1 MLSREADSLFWMGRY
16 LERAEATARIV
27 DVQYHAA
34 LEAAGHLPKT
44 EDAPPEEDAHDPDAP
59 KSAPEG
65 DSATLYRSI
74 LEISGGARIYR
85 ARYGEAGERDLI
97 QFMVFDRDQPN
108 SVVSCVRSARANA
121 QGVREVISSEMWEA
135 VNAAF
140 LSLLDWDVDRML
152 GTSPHAFLVDIR
164 NRCHLFYGLAER
176 TMLIGDASYFLKAGI
191 FLERADQMS
200 RLTDVLVRELTG
212 GDYVL
217 DEHETFDTH
226 GWIACLK
233 SASAFEA
240 FRKTYRGGI
249 TPDNVLSFLILDW
262 DFPSS
267 IHHAMSQV
275 ERCLRALSGSQGR
288 RYANLAERLAGRLH
302 ADLSFLTVAEMHATG
317 LHEFLENI
325 QKRCIEIG
333 SAISDAYL
341 RH

>member
-34 LEAAGHLPKT
+34 LESPVIN
-44 EDAPPEEDAHDPDAP
+44 PE
-59 KSAPEG
+59 S
-65 DSATLYRSI
+65 LWNSI
-74 LEISGGARIYR
+74 LEITGDDLIFQ
-85 ARYGEAGERDLI
+85 ARYGEVSERDLI
-97 QFMVFDRDQPN
+97 QFMIFDPDQPD
-108 SVVSCVRSARANA
+108 SVVSCIRSARANA
-121 QGVREVISSEMWEA
+121 QGVREVLSSEMWE
-135 VNAAF
+135 VINRAF
-140 LSLLDWDVDRML
+140 LELLNWDVDKVL
-152 GTSPHAFLVDIR
+152 ASAPHQFLVDIR

-176 TMLIGDASYFLKAGI
+176 TMLIGDAWFFLKAGM

-217 DEHETFDTH
+217 DEGEHFDTH

-249 TPDNVLSFLILDW
+249 TPDHVLSFLVLDW
-262 DFPSS
+262 EYPSS
-267 IHHAMSQV
+267 VHHSISQV
-275 ERCLRALSGSQGR
+275 ERCLRSVSGSSGR
-288 RYANLAERLAGRLH
+288 RYASDAERLAGRLH
-302 ADLSFLTVAEMHATG
+302 ADLSFLTIADIRSQG
-317 LHEFLENI
+317 LHEFLEGI
-325 QKRCIEIG
+325 QKRCSDIG
-333 SAISDAYL
+333 SAITDKYL

>member
-34 LEAAGHLPKT
+34 LESPLVN
-44 EDAPPEEDAHDPDAP
+44 PE
-59 KSAPEG
+59 SLW
-65 DSATLYRSI
+65 TSI
-74 LEISGGARIYR
+74 LDITGDDLIFQ
-85 ARYGEAGERDLI
+85 ARYGTVSERDLI
-97 QFMVFDRDQPN
+97 QFMIFDPDQPD
-108 SVVSCVRSARANA
+108 SVVSCIRSARANA
-121 QGVREVISSEMWEA
+121 QGVREVLSSEMWEV
-135 VNAAF
+135 VNRAF
-140 LSLLDWDVDRML
+140 LELLNWDVDKVL
-152 GTSPHAFLVDIR
+152 SSAPHQFLVDIR

-176 TMLIGDASYFLKAGI
+176 TMLIGDAWFFLRAGM

-217 DEHETFDTH
+217 DEGEHFDTH

-249 TPDNVLSFLILDW
+249 TPDNVLSFLVLDW
-262 DFPSS
+262 DYPSS
-267 IHHAMSQV
+267 VHHAVSQV
-275 ERCLRALSGSQGR
+275 ERCLRSISGSSGR
-288 RYANLAERLAGRLH
+288 RYASDAERLAGRLH
-302 ADLSFLTVAEMHATG
+302 SDLSFLTIADIRAEG
-317 LHEFLENI
+317 LHEFLEGI
-325 QKRCIEIG
+325 QARCSDIG
-333 SAISDAYL
+333 SAITDKYL

>member
-34 LEAAGHLPKT
+34 LESPVIN
-44 EDAPPEEDAHDPDAP
+44 PE
-59 KSAPEG
+59 S
-65 DSATLYRSI
+65 LWNSI
-74 LEISGGARIYR
+74 LEITGDDLIFQ
-85 ARYGEAGERDLI
+85 ARYGEVSERDLI
-97 QFMVFDRDQPN
+97 QFMIFDPDQPD
-108 SVVSCVRSARANA
+108 SVVSCIRAARANA
-121 QGVREVISSEMWEA
+121 QGVREVLSSEMWE
-135 VNAAF
+135 VINRAF
-140 LSLLDWDVDRML
+140 LELLNWDVDKVL
-152 GTSPHAFLVDIR
+152 ASAPHQFLVDIR

-176 TMLIGDASYFLKAGI
+176 TMLIGDAWFFLKAGM

-217 DEHETFDTH
+217 DEGEHFDTH

-249 TPDNVLSFLILDW
+249 SPDNVLSFLVLDW
-262 DFPSS
+262 EYPSS
-267 IHHAMSQV
+267 VHHSISQV
-275 ERCLRALSGSQGR
+275 ERCLRSVSGSAGR
-288 RYANLAERLAGRLH
+288 RYASDAERLAGRLH
-302 ADLSFLTVAEMHATG
+302 ADLSFLTIADIRSQG
-317 LHEFLENI
+317 LHEFLEGI
-325 QKRCIEIG
+325 QKRCSDIG
-333 SAISDAYL
+333 SAITDKYL

>member
-34 LEAAGHLPKT
+34 LESPVIN
-44 EDAPPEEDAHDPDAP
+44 PE
-59 KSAPEG
+59 S
-65 DSATLYRSI
+65 LWNSI
-74 LEISGGARIYR
+74 LEITGDDLIFQ
-85 ARYGEAGERDLI
+85 ARYGEVSERDLI
-97 QFMVFDRDQPN
+97 QFMIFDPDQPD
-108 SVVSCVRSARANA
+108 SVVSCIRAARANA
-121 QGVREVISSEMWEA
+121 QGVREVLSSEMWE
-135 VNAAF
+135 VINRAF
-140 LSLLDWDVDRML
+140 LELLNWDVDKVL
-152 GTSPHAFLVDIR
+152 ASAPHQFLVDIR

-176 TMLIGDASYFLKAGI
+176 TMLIGDAWFFLKAGM

-217 DEHETFDTH
+217 DEGEHFDTH

-249 TPDNVLSFLILDW
+249 TPDNVLSFLVLDW
-262 DFPSS
+262 EYPSS
-267 IHHAMSQV
+267 VHHSISQV
-275 ERCLRALSGSQGR
+275 ERCLRSVSGSSGR
-288 RYANLAERLAGRLH
+288 RYASDAERLAGRLH
-302 ADLSFLTVAEMHATG
+302 ADLSFLTIADIRAQG
-317 LHEFLENI
+317 LHEFLEGI
-325 QKRCIEIG
+325 QKRCSDIG
-333 SAISDAYL
+333 SAITDKYL

>member
-34 LEAAGHLPKT
+34 LESPLVN
-44 EDAPPEEDAHDPDAP
+44 PESLWTAILDIT
-59 KSAPEG
+59 G
-65 DSATLYRSI
+65 DDLI
-74 LEISGGARIYR
+74 FQ
-85 ARYGEAGERDLI
+85 ARYGTVSERDLI
-97 QFMVFDRDQPN
+97 QFMIFDPDQPD
-108 SVVSCVRSARANA
+108 SVVSCIRSARANA
-121 QGVREVISSEMWEA
+121 QGVREVLSSEMWEV
-135 VNAAF
+135 VNRAF
-140 LSLLDWDVDRML
+140 LELLNWDVDKVL
-152 GTSPHAFLVDIR
+152 ASAPHQFLVDIR

-176 TMLIGDASYFLKAGI
+176 TMLIGDAWFFLRAGM

-217 DEHETFDTH
+217 DEGEHFDTH

-249 TPDNVLSFLILDW
+249 TPDNVLSFLVLDW
-262 DFPSS
+262 DYPSS
-267 IHHAMSQV
+267 VHHAVSQV
-275 ERCLRALSGSQGR
+275 ERCLRSISGSSGR
-288 RYANLAERLAGRLH
+288 RYASDAERLAGRLH
-302 ADLSFLTVAEMHATG
+302 SDLSFFTIADIRAEG
-317 LHEFLENI
+317 LHEFLEGI
-325 QKRCIEIG
+325 QARCSDIG
-333 SAISDAYL
+333 SAITDKYL

>member
-34 LEAAGHLPKT
+34 LESPLSTPQ
-44 EDAPPEEDAHDPDAP
+44 DPQSLW
-59 KSAPEG
+59 K
-65 DSATLYRSI
+65 SI
-74 LEISGGARIYR
+74 LEISGDDVIFQ
-85 ARYGEAGERDLI
+85 ARYGDLNEHDLI
-97 QFMVFDRDQPN
+97 QFMVFDIDQPN
-108 SVVSCVRSARANA
+108 SIVSCVRAARANA
-121 QGVREVISSEMWEA
+121 QGVREVISSEMWET
-135 VNAAF
+135 VNRTF
-140 LSLLDWDVDRML
+140 LELLNWDVDKML
-152 GTSPHAFLVDIR
+152 SGTPHQFLVDVR

-212 GDYVL
+212 GDYHL
-217 DEHETFDTH
+217 NGGEPFDTH

-249 TPDNVLSFLILDW
+249 TPDNVLAFLMLDW
-262 DFPSS
+262 DYPSS
-267 IHHAMSQV
+267 IHHAISQV
-275 ERCLRALSGSQGR
+275 ERCLRAISGSMGR
-288 RYANLAERLAGRLH
+288 RYAGDAERLAGRLH
-302 ADLSFLTVAEMHATG
+302 ADMSFLTISEIRAQG

-325 QKRCIEIG
+325 QERCSAIG
-333 SAISDAYL
+333 SAITDKYL